1 MLGSLVALQE
11 RLSLYKIK
19 VVKMNE
25 QINYCGI
32 DVSNETLDLYFV
44 NKEGTHQ
51 HLQISNTITGFRNML
66 KETGRKVHFVMEAT
80 GVYHLNLIFFLEQ
93 KKMRYSV
100 VNALKIKRYIQMHLE
115 RNKSDKK
122 DAKRIYEYGVDREP
136 EQYLMPDM
144 AYFECRSLNNAIDD
158 LTKEITKFSNQIH
171 SLKKCP
177 FDAKSI
183 EKSFTKII
191 KKLQEEKQ
199 NLEIELQRKL
209 VEWDGET
216 LELVSSIKGIGKRA
230 SAELLIYTQG
240 FKDMNS
246 YKQLI
251 SYAGLSPTE
260 YRSGSSI
267 RGRVRICKQGGK
279 QLRHIL
285 YMCALNAKK
294 TNAQC
299 RALFDRLVEKGKNKK
314 AAVIAVCNKLLK
326 IVFGVVKNRE
336 FYDENFIQ
344 KTT

>member
-1 MLGSLVALQE
+1 
-11 RLSLYKIK
+11 
-19 VVKMNE
+19 
-25 QINYCGI
+25 
-32 DVSNETLDLYFV
+32 
-44 NKEGTHQ
+44 
-51 HLQISNTITGFRNML
+51 
-66 KETGRKVHFVMEAT
+66 MEAT
-80 GVYHLNLIFFLEQ
+80 GVYHLNLIFFLEG
-93 KKMRYSV
+93 KKLAYSV

-122 DAKRIYEYGVDREP
+122 DAKRIYEYGVDRNP
-136 EQYLMPDM
+136 ELYLMPDM
-144 AYFECRSLNNAIDD
+144 AYFECRSLNNAIHD

-177 FDAKSI
+177 FDTKNI
-183 EKSFTKII
+183 EKSFQKII

-199 NLEIELQRKL
+199 NLEQELQEKL
-209 VEWDGET
+209 LDWDQET
-216 LELVSSIKGIGKRA
+216 LALVTSIKGIGKRA
-230 SAELLIYTQG
+230 AAELLIYTQG

-314 AAVIAVCNKLLK
+314 SAVIAVCNKLLK
-326 IVFGVVKNRE
+326 IVFGVVKNRT
-336 FYDENFIQ
+336 FYQDNLLEKIV
-344 KTT
+344 

>member
-1 MLGSLVALQE
+1 MT
-11 RLSLYKIK
+11 
-19 VVKMNE
+19 NN
-25 QINYCGI
+25 INYCGI
-32 DVSNETLDLYFV
+32 DVFNETLDLYFI
-44 NKEGTHQ
+44 NKEGIHQ
-51 HLQISNTITGFRNML
+51 HLQVSNTVTGFRTMV
-66 KETGRKVHFVMEAT
+66 KEAATNTHFVMEAT
-80 GVYHLNLIFFLEQ
+80 GVYHLNLIFFLEA
-93 KKMRYSV
+93 KKAPFSV
-100 VNALKIKRYIQMHLE
+100 VNALQIKRYIQMHLE

-122 DAKRIYEYGVDREP
+122 DAKRIYEYGVDRNP
-136 EQYLMPDM
+136 EIYSMPDS
-144 AYFECRSLNNAIDD
+144 AYFECRSLNNAIHD

-177 FDAKSI
+177 YDTKSI
-183 EKSFTKII
+183 KKSFEKII

-199 NLEIELQRKL
+199 NLELELQEKL
-209 VEWDGET
+209 LEWDTET
-216 LELVSSIKGIGKRA
+216 LELVSSVKGIGKRA
-230 SAELLIYTQG
+230 AAELLIYTQS

-314 AAVIAVCNKLLK
+314 SAIIAVCNKLLK

-336 FYDENFIQ
+336 FYHENYIQ
-344 KTT
+344 KNA

>member
-1 MLGSLVALQE
+1 MT
-11 RLSLYKIK
+11 
-19 VVKMNE
+19 NN
-25 QINYCGI
+25 INYCGI
-32 DVSNETLDLYFV
+32 DVSNETLDLYFI
-44 NKEGTHQ
+44 NKEGIHQ
-51 HLQISNTITGFRNML
+51 HLQVSNTVTGFRTMV
-66 KETGRKVHFVMEAT
+66 KEAATNTHFVMEAT
-80 GVYHLNLIFFLEQ
+80 GVYHLNLIFFLEA
-93 KKMRYSV
+93 KKAPFSV
-100 VNALKIKRYIQMHLE
+100 VNALQIKRYIQMHLE

-122 DAKRIYEYGVDREP
+122 DAKRIYEYGVDRNP
-136 EQYLMPDM
+136 EIYSMPDS
-144 AYFECRSLNNAIDD
+144 AYFECRSLNNAIHD

-177 FDAKSI
+177 YDTKSI
-183 EKSFTKII
+183 KKSFEKII

-199 NLEIELQRKL
+199 NLELELQEKL
-209 VEWDGET
+209 LEWDTET
-216 LELVSSIKGIGKRA
+216 LELVSSVKGIGKRA
-230 SAELLIYTQG
+230 AAELLIYTQS

-314 AAVIAVCNKLLK
+314 SAIIAVCNKLLK

-336 FYDENFIQ
+336 FYHENYIQ
-344 KTT
+344 KNA

>member
-1 MLGSLVALQE
+1 
-11 RLSLYKIK
+11 
-19 VVKMNE
+19 MNE
-25 QINYCGI
+25 KTNYCGV
-32 DVSNETLDLYFV
+32 DVSNETLDLYFI
-44 NKEGTHQ
+44 NKEGFHQ
-51 HLQISNTITGFRNML
+51 HLQISNTVTGFRKML
-66 KETGRKVHFVMEAT
+66 KEAGTQTHFVMEAT
-80 GVYHLNLIFFLEQ
+80 GVYHLNLIFFLEE
-93 KKMRYSV
+93 KDLRFSV
-100 VNALKIKRYIQMHLE
+100 VNPLQIKRYIQMHLE

-122 DAKRIYEYGVDREP
+122 DARHIYEYGVDRQP
-136 EQYLMPDM
+136 EVYSMPDTS
-144 AYFECRSLNNAIDD
+144 YFECRSLNNAIHD

-177 FDAKSI
+177 FGTKKI
-183 EKSFTKII
+183 KKSFEKII
-191 KKLQEEKQ
+191 KKLKDEKQ
-199 NLEIELQRKL
+199 NLELELQEKL
-209 VEWDGET
+209 LEWDQET
-216 LELVSSIKGIGKRA
+216 LELVSSVKGIGKRA
-230 SAELLIYTQG
+230 AAELLIYTQG

-314 AAVIAVCNKLLK
+314 SAVTAGCNKLLK
-326 IVFGVVKNRE
+326 IVFGVVKNRR
-336 FYDENFIQ
+336 FYNENYIQ
-344 KTT
+344 KID

>member
-1 MLGSLVALQE
+1 
-11 RLSLYKIK
+11 
-19 VVKMNE
+19 MNE
-25 QINYCGI
+25 KINHCGI
-32 DVSNETLDLYFV
+32 DVSSETLDLYFI
-44 NKEGTHQ
+44 NKEGIHQ
-51 HLQISNTITGFRNML
+51 HLQIANTVTGFRKML
-66 KETGRKVHFVMEAT
+66 KEAGTEAHFVMEAT
-80 GVYHLNLIFFLEQ
+80 GVYHLNLIFFLQE
-93 KKMRYSV
+93 KNIRFSI

-122 DAKRIYEYGVDREP
+122 DAKRIYEYGVDCRP
-136 EQYLMPDM
+136 EMYSMPDSS
-144 AYFECRSLNNAIDD
+144 YFECRSLNNAIHD
-158 LTKEITKFSNQIH
+158 LTKEITKFSNQMH

-177 FDAKSI
+177 YDTKST
-183 EKSFTKII
+183 EKSFERIL
-191 KKLQEEKQ
+191 KKLKEEKQ
-199 NLEIELQRKL
+199 NLESELQEKL
-209 VEWDGET
+209 IIWNQET
-216 LELVSSIKGIGKRA
+216 LELVSSVKGIGKRA
-230 SAELLIYTQG
+230 AAELLIYTQG

-260 YRSGSSI
+260 FRSGSSI

-336 FYDENFIQ
+336 FYHENFIEISA
-344 KTT
+344 